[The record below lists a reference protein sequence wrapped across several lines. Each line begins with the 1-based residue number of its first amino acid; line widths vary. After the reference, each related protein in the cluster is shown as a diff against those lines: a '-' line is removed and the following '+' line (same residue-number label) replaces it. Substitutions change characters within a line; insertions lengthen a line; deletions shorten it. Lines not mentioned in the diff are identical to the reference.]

1 MLLCLGVLDSTGAVD
16 SGMLSDDSGVLSE
29 TLSVTEL
36 SSLEDDD
43 SEELVLVELWLVE
56 PVLDV
61 EVEEL
66 LDVLLELFWINEG
79 AEIPPPEV
87 WLLLQAVRHNANA
100 RLAKIALIFFIVIIS
115 SQIIKIPNLSAIR

>member
-1 MLLCLGVLDSTGAVD
+1 
-16 SGMLSDDSGVLSE
+16 MLSDDSGVLSE